1 MVAFA
6 KEVGKKRYRES
17 YGRYLEDFE
26 IGDVYEHRPGRTITE
41 SDNTW
46 FTLLTMNQHPL
57 HSDRAYA
64 AATQFGQNIVAGP
77 YVYSLVFGMT
87 VSVVSG
93 KAIANL
99 ATTDMKHTGPV
110 HHGDTLYAR
119 TQVLELR
126 ESKSQLDRGIVTV
139 KTWGVNQDGEEILEF
154 QRAVLVPKRD
164 GLARE

>member
-1 MVAFA
+1 MST
-6 KEVGKKRYRES
+6 KETF
-17 YGRYLEDFE
+17 GRYLEDFSVGE
-26 IGDVYEHRPGRTITE
+26 VIAHWPGRTITE
-41 SDNTW
+41 ADDIL
-46 FTLLTMNQHPL
+46 FCALTMNQHPL

-139 KTWGVNQDGEEILEF
+139 KTWGVNQNGEEILEF